1 MDSKEFESRKHRP
14 VGQDGFLET
23 QLPRSQVSGQ
33 VISRLQHF
41 YRSIPIVDFIGVM
54 QVKIQRKRS
63 QQAAKEEHQNPG
75 IGYYSRSWS
84 SAHPQRYCRQLKFL
98 EGFEAKTRSILPKCG
113 YIGTFEDSFAPM
125 NQPLLSVV
133 ITVYNEEDNIQP
145 LLDATYAALAGMDYE
160 VILVE
165 DGSTDRTVAE
175 VKKYANTR
183 TKLVIFNRNYG
194 QTTALAAGI
203 DQATGQYIATMDGDL
218 QNDPS
223 DLPGMLQKAIDEKW
237 DVVAGRRINR
247 KDGFVLR
254 KIPSKIA
261 NWIIRNSTNIH
272 LKDYGCTLRVYKAE
286 IAQNMGLYGELH
298 RFIPVLAKQQGAKMT
313 EVDVKHHPR
322 IHGNSKYG
330 LSRTFKV
337 MADLILMLF
346 FQKYFQRP
354 IHLFG
359 GLGLLSFLLGGVINV
374 YLLVLK
380 IMGEDIWGRPI
391 LILGFILI
399 VGGIQ
404 LITTGII
411 AEIIVRT
418 YFESQD
424 KKTYR
429 IKGLYTG
436 EQEVQT
442 SN

>member
-1 MDSKEFESRKHRP
+1 
-14 VGQDGFLET
+14 
-23 QLPRSQVSGQ
+23 
-33 VISRLQHF
+33 
-41 YRSIPIVDFIGVM
+41 
-54 QVKIQRKRS
+54 
-63 QQAAKEEHQNPG
+63 
-75 IGYYSRSWS
+75 
-84 SAHPQRYCRQLKFL
+84 
-98 EGFEAKTRSILPKCG
+98 
-113 YIGTFEDSFAPM
+113 M

-145 LLDATYAALAGMDYE
+145 LLKATYAALSGMDYE

-203 DQATGQYIATMDGDL
+203 DQATGEYIATMDGDL
-218 QNDPS
+218 QNDPT
-223 DLPGMLQKAIDEKW
+223 DLPGMLQKAIDEEW
-237 DVVAGRRINR
+237 DVVAGRRANR

-261 NWIIRNSTNIH
+261 NWIIRNSTNVH
-272 LKDYGCTLRVYKAE
+272 LKDYGCTLRVYKAD

-298 RFIPVLAKQQGAKMT
+298 RFIPVLAKQEGAKMT
-313 EVDVKHHPR
+313 EVDVRHHPR
-322 IHGNSKYG
+322 IHGTSKYG

-337 MADLILMLF
+337 MSDLILMLF

-359 GLGLLSFLLGGVINV
+359 GLGLIAFLLGGIINV

-391 LILGFILI
+391 LILGFMLIL
-399 VGGIQ
+399 GGIQ

-429 IKGLYTG
+429 VKALYTG

>member
-1 MDSKEFESRKHRP
+1 
-14 VGQDGFLET
+14 
-23 QLPRSQVSGQ
+23 
-33 VISRLQHF
+33 
-41 YRSIPIVDFIGVM
+41 
-54 QVKIQRKRS
+54 
-63 QQAAKEEHQNPG
+63 
-75 IGYYSRSWS
+75 
-84 SAHPQRYCRQLKFL
+84 
-98 EGFEAKTRSILPKCG
+98 
-113 YIGTFEDSFAPM
+113 M

-145 LLDATYAALAGMDYE
+145 LLQATYAALSGMDYE

-218 QNDPS
+218 QNDPT
-223 DLPGMLQKAIDEKW
+223 DLPGMLQKAIEEEW
-237 DVVAGRRINR
+237 DVVAGRRANR

-261 NWIIRNSTNIH
+261 NWIIRNSTNVH
-272 LKDYGCTLRVYKAE
+272 LKDYGCTLRVYKAD

-313 EVDVKHHPR
+313 EMDVKHHPR
-322 IHGNSKYG
+322 IHGTSKYG

-391 LILGFILI
+391 LILGFMLILA
-399 VGGIQ
+399 GIQ

-429 IKGLYTG
+429 IKSLYTG
-436 EQEVQT
+436 EQEVSQ

>member
-1 MDSKEFESRKHRP
+1 
-14 VGQDGFLET
+14 
-23 QLPRSQVSGQ
+23 
-33 VISRLQHF
+33 
-41 YRSIPIVDFIGVM
+41 
-54 QVKIQRKRS
+54 
-63 QQAAKEEHQNPG
+63 
-75 IGYYSRSWS
+75 
-84 SAHPQRYCRQLKFL
+84 
-98 EGFEAKTRSILPKCG
+98 
-113 YIGTFEDSFAPM
+113 M
-125 NQPLLSVV
+125 NKPLLSVV

-145 LLDATYAALAGMDYE
+145 LLKATYAALSGMDYE

-203 DQATGQYIATMDGDL
+203 DQATGEYIATMDGDL
-218 QNDPS
+218 QNDPT
-223 DLPGMLQKAIDEKW
+223 DLPGMLQKAIDEEW
-237 DVVAGRRINR
+237 DVVAGRRANR

-261 NWIIRNSTNIH
+261 NWIIRNSTNVH
-272 LKDYGCTLRVYKAE
+272 LKDYGCTLRVYKAD

-298 RFIPVLAKQQGAKMT
+298 RFIPVLAKQEGAKMT

-322 IHGNSKYG
+322 IHGTSKYG

-337 MADLILMLF
+337 MSDLILMLF

-359 GLGLLSFLLGGVINV
+359 GLGLLAFLLGGIINV

-380 IMGEDIWGRPI
+380 ILGEDIWGRPI
-391 LILGFILI
+391 LILGFMLIL
-399 VGGIQ
+399 GGIQ

-429 IKGLYTG
+429 VKALYTG
-436 EQEVQT
+436 VQEVQT

>member
-1 MDSKEFESRKHRP
+1 
-14 VGQDGFLET
+14 
-23 QLPRSQVSGQ
+23 
-33 VISRLQHF
+33 
-41 YRSIPIVDFIGVM
+41 
-54 QVKIQRKRS
+54 
-63 QQAAKEEHQNPG
+63 
-75 IGYYSRSWS
+75 
-84 SAHPQRYCRQLKFL
+84 
-98 EGFEAKTRSILPKCG
+98 
-113 YIGTFEDSFAPM
+113 M

-133 ITVYNEEDNIQP
+133 ITVYNEEDNIEP
-145 LLDATYAALAGMDYE
+145 LLQATYTALSGMDYE

-218 QNDPS
+218 QNDPT
-223 DLPGMLQKAIDEKW
+223 DLPGMLQKAIEEEW
-237 DVVAGRRINR
+237 DVVAGRRANR

-261 NWIIRNSTNIH
+261 NWIIRNSTNVH
-272 LKDYGCTLRVYKAE
+272 LKDYGCTLRVYKSD

-322 IHGNSKYG
+322 IHGTSKYG

-359 GLGLLSFLLGGVINV
+359 GLGLLSFLLGGMINV

-391 LILGFILI
+391 LILGFMLILA
-399 VGGIQ
+399 GIQ

-429 IKGLYTG
+429 IKSLYTG
-436 EQEVQT
+436 EQEVSQ

>member
-1 MDSKEFESRKHRP
+1 
-14 VGQDGFLET
+14 
-23 QLPRSQVSGQ
+23 
-33 VISRLQHF
+33 
-41 YRSIPIVDFIGVM
+41 
-54 QVKIQRKRS
+54 
-63 QQAAKEEHQNPG
+63 
-75 IGYYSRSWS
+75 
-84 SAHPQRYCRQLKFL
+84 
-98 EGFEAKTRSILPKCG
+98 
-113 YIGTFEDSFAPM
+113 M
-125 NQPLLSVV
+125 NQPILSVV

-145 LLDATYAALAGMDYE
+145 LLQATYAALAGIDYE

-203 DQATGQYIATMDGDL
+203 DQAIGQYIATMDGDL
-218 QNDPS
+218 QNDPT
-223 DLPGMLQKAIDEKW
+223 DIPGMLQKAIDEEW
-237 DVVAGRRINR
+237 DVVAGRRANR
-247 KDGFVLR
+247 KDGFILR

-261 NWIIRNSTNIH
+261 NWIIRNSTNVH
-272 LKDYGCTLRVYKAE
+272 LKDYGCTLRVYKAD

-322 IHGNSKYG
+322 IHGTSKYG

-359 GLGLLSFLLGGVINV
+359 GLGLLAFLLGGMINV

-391 LILGFILI
+391 LILGFMLIL
-399 VGGIQ
+399 GGIQ

-436 EQEVQT
+436 EQEEQT

>member
-1 MDSKEFESRKHRP
+1 
-14 VGQDGFLET
+14 
-23 QLPRSQVSGQ
+23 
-33 VISRLQHF
+33 
-41 YRSIPIVDFIGVM
+41 
-54 QVKIQRKRS
+54 
-63 QQAAKEEHQNPG
+63 
-75 IGYYSRSWS
+75 
-84 SAHPQRYCRQLKFL
+84 
-98 EGFEAKTRSILPKCG
+98 
-113 YIGTFEDSFAPM
+113 M
-125 NQPLLSVV
+125 NKPLLSVV

-145 LLDATYAALAGMDYE
+145 LLKATYAALSGMDYE

-203 DQATGQYIATMDGDL
+203 DQATGEYIATMDGDL
-218 QNDPS
+218 QNDPT
-223 DLPGMLQKAIDEKW
+223 DLPGMLQKAIDEEW
-237 DVVAGRRINR
+237 DVVAGRRANR

-261 NWIIRNSTNIH
+261 NWIIRNSTNVH
-272 LKDYGCTLRVYKAE
+272 LKDYGCTLRVYKAD

-322 IHGNSKYG
+322 IHGTSKYG

-359 GLGLLSFLLGGVINV
+359 GLGLLAFLLGGIINV

-380 IMGEDIWGRPI
+380 ILGEDIWGRPI
-391 LILGFILI
+391 LILGFMLIL
-399 VGGIQ
+399 GGIQ

-429 IKGLYTG
+429 VKALYTG

>member
-1 MDSKEFESRKHRP
+1 
-14 VGQDGFLET
+14 
-23 QLPRSQVSGQ
+23 
-33 VISRLQHF
+33 
-41 YRSIPIVDFIGVM
+41 
-54 QVKIQRKRS
+54 
-63 QQAAKEEHQNPG
+63 
-75 IGYYSRSWS
+75 
-84 SAHPQRYCRQLKFL
+84 
-98 EGFEAKTRSILPKCG
+98 
-113 YIGTFEDSFAPM
+113 
-125 NQPLLSVV
+125 
-133 ITVYNEEDNIQP
+133 
-145 LLDATYAALAGMDYE
+145 
-160 VILVE
+160 LVE

-218 QNDPS
+218 QNDPT
-223 DLPGMLQKAIDEKW
+223 DLPGMLQKAIEEEW
-237 DVVAGRRINR
+237 DVVAGRRANR

-261 NWIIRNSTNIH
+261 NWIIRNSTNVH
-272 LKDYGCTLRVYKAE
+272 LKDYGCTLRVYKAD

-322 IHGNSKYG
+322 IHGTSKYG

-359 GLGLLSFLLGGVINV
+359 GLGLLSFLLGGMINV

-391 LILGFILI
+391 LILGFMLILA
-399 VGGIQ
+399 GIQ

-429 IKGLYTG
+429 IKSLYTG
-436 EQEVQT
+436 EQEVSQ

>member
-1 MDSKEFESRKHRP
+1 
-14 VGQDGFLET
+14 
-23 QLPRSQVSGQ
+23 
-33 VISRLQHF
+33 
-41 YRSIPIVDFIGVM
+41 
-54 QVKIQRKRS
+54 
-63 QQAAKEEHQNPG
+63 
-75 IGYYSRSWS
+75 
-84 SAHPQRYCRQLKFL
+84 
-98 EGFEAKTRSILPKCG
+98 
-113 YIGTFEDSFAPM
+113 M
-125 NQPLLSVV
+125 NKPLLSVV

-145 LLDATYAALAGMDYE
+145 LLKATYAALSGMDYE

-203 DQATGQYIATMDGDL
+203 DQATGEYIATMDGDL

-223 DLPGMLQKAIDEKW
+223 DLPGMLQKAIDEEW
-237 DVVAGRRINR
+237 DVVAGRRANR

-261 NWIIRNSTNIH
+261 NWIIRNSTNVH
-272 LKDYGCTLRVYKAE
+272 LKDYGCTLRVYKAD

-298 RFIPVLAKQQGAKMT
+298 RFIPVLAKQEGAKMT

-322 IHGNSKYG
+322 IHGTSKYG

-337 MADLILMLF
+337 MSDLILMLF

-359 GLGLLSFLLGGVINV
+359 GLGLLAFLLGGIINV
-374 YLLVLK
+374 YLLALK

-399 VGGIQ
+399 LGGIQ

-411 AEIIVRT
+411 SEIIVRT

-429 IKGLYTG
+429 VKALYTG
-436 EQEVQT
+436 EQEVQA

>member
-1 MDSKEFESRKHRP
+1 
-14 VGQDGFLET
+14 
-23 QLPRSQVSGQ
+23 
-33 VISRLQHF
+33 
-41 YRSIPIVDFIGVM
+41 
-54 QVKIQRKRS
+54 
-63 QQAAKEEHQNPG
+63 
-75 IGYYSRSWS
+75 
-84 SAHPQRYCRQLKFL
+84 
-98 EGFEAKTRSILPKCG
+98 
-113 YIGTFEDSFAPM
+113 M
-125 NQPLLSVV
+125 NQPILSVV

-145 LLDATYAALAGMDYE
+145 LLQATYAALAGIDYE

-203 DQATGQYIATMDGDL
+203 DQAIGQYIATMDGDL
-218 QNDPS
+218 QNDPT
-223 DLPGMLQKAIDEKW
+223 DIPGMLQKAIDEEW
-237 DVVAGRRINR
+237 DVVAGRRANR
-247 KDGFVLR
+247 KDGFILR

-261 NWIIRNSTNIH
+261 NWIIRNSTNVN
-272 LKDYGCTLRVYKAE
+272 LKDYGCTLRVYKAD

-322 IHGNSKYG
+322 IHGTSKYG

-359 GLGLLSFLLGGVINV
+359 GLGLLAFLLGGMINV

-391 LILGFILI
+391 LILGFMLLL
-399 VGGIQ
+399 GGIQ

-436 EQEVQT
+436 EQEVDP

>member
-1 MDSKEFESRKHRP
+1 
-14 VGQDGFLET
+14 
-23 QLPRSQVSGQ
+23 
-33 VISRLQHF
+33 
-41 YRSIPIVDFIGVM
+41 
-54 QVKIQRKRS
+54 
-63 QQAAKEEHQNPG
+63 
-75 IGYYSRSWS
+75 
-84 SAHPQRYCRQLKFL
+84 
-98 EGFEAKTRSILPKCG
+98 
-113 YIGTFEDSFAPM
+113 M
-125 NQPLLSVV
+125 NKPLLSVV

-145 LLDATYAALAGMDYE
+145 LLQATYAALSDMDYE

-203 DQATGQYIATMDGDL
+203 DQATGEYIATMDGDL
-218 QNDPS
+218 QNDPT
-223 DLPGMLQKAIDEKW
+223 DLPGMLQKAIDEEW
-237 DVVAGRRINR
+237 DVVAGRRANR

-261 NWIIRNSTNIH
+261 NWIIRNSTNVH

-322 IHGNSKYG
+322 IHGTSKYG

-354 IHLFG
+354 IHIFG
-359 GLGLLSFLLGGVINV
+359 GLGLLAFLLGGMINV

-391 LILGFILI
+391 LILGFMLILA
-399 VGGIQ
+399 GIQ

-429 IKGLYTG
+429 IKSLYTG

>member
-1 MDSKEFESRKHRP
+1 
-14 VGQDGFLET
+14 
-23 QLPRSQVSGQ
+23 
-33 VISRLQHF
+33 
-41 YRSIPIVDFIGVM
+41 
-54 QVKIQRKRS
+54 
-63 QQAAKEEHQNPG
+63 
-75 IGYYSRSWS
+75 
-84 SAHPQRYCRQLKFL
+84 
-98 EGFEAKTRSILPKCG
+98 
-113 YIGTFEDSFAPM
+113 M

-133 ITVYNEEDNIQP
+133 ITVFNEEDNIQP

-261 NWIIRNSTNIH
+261 NWIIRNSTNVH

-359 GLGLLSFLLGGVINV
+359 GLGLLSFLLGGIINV

-391 LILGFILI
+391 LILGFMLILA
-399 VGGIQ
+399 GIQ

>member
-1 MDSKEFESRKHRP
+1 
-14 VGQDGFLET
+14 
-23 QLPRSQVSGQ
+23 
-33 VISRLQHF
+33 
-41 YRSIPIVDFIGVM
+41 
-54 QVKIQRKRS
+54 
-63 QQAAKEEHQNPG
+63 
-75 IGYYSRSWS
+75 
-84 SAHPQRYCRQLKFL
+84 
-98 EGFEAKTRSILPKCG
+98 
-113 YIGTFEDSFAPM
+113 M
-125 NQPLLSVV
+125 NKPLLSVV

-145 LLDATYAALAGMDYE
+145 LLQATYAALSDMDYE

-203 DQATGQYIATMDGDL
+203 DQATGEYIATMDGDL
-218 QNDPS
+218 QNDPT
-223 DLPGMLQKAIDEKW
+223 DLPGMLQKAIDEEW
-237 DVVAGRRINR
+237 DVVAGRRANR

-261 NWIIRNSTNIH
+261 NWIIRNSTNVH

-322 IHGNSKYG
+322 IHGTSKYG

-359 GLGLLSFLLGGVINV
+359 GLGLLAFLLGGIINV

-391 LILGFILI
+391 LILGFMLILA
-399 VGGIQ
+399 GIQ

-429 IKGLYTG
+429 IKSLYTG

>member
-1 MDSKEFESRKHRP
+1 
-14 VGQDGFLET
+14 
-23 QLPRSQVSGQ
+23 
-33 VISRLQHF
+33 
-41 YRSIPIVDFIGVM
+41 
-54 QVKIQRKRS
+54 
-63 QQAAKEEHQNPG
+63 
-75 IGYYSRSWS
+75 
-84 SAHPQRYCRQLKFL
+84 
-98 EGFEAKTRSILPKCG
+98 
-113 YIGTFEDSFAPM
+113 M
-125 NQPLLSVV
+125 NKPLLSVV

-145 LLDATYAALAGMDYE
+145 LLQATYAALSGMDYE

-203 DQATGQYIATMDGDL
+203 DQASGEYIATMDGDL
-218 QNDPS
+218 QNDPT
-223 DLPGMLQKAIDEKW
+223 DLPGMLQKAIDEEW
-237 DVVAGRRINR
+237 DVVAGRRANR

-261 NWIIRNSTNIH
+261 NWIIRNSTNVH

-322 IHGNSKYG
+322 IHGTSKYG

-359 GLGLLSFLLGGVINV
+359 GLGLLTFLLGGIINL

-380 IMGEDIWGRPI
+380 ILGEDIWGRPI
-391 LILGFILI
+391 LILGFMLILA
-399 VGGIQ
+399 GIQ

-411 AEIIVRT
+411 AEIIERT

>member
-1 MDSKEFESRKHRP
+1 
-14 VGQDGFLET
+14 
-23 QLPRSQVSGQ
+23 
-33 VISRLQHF
+33 
-41 YRSIPIVDFIGVM
+41 
-54 QVKIQRKRS
+54 
-63 QQAAKEEHQNPG
+63 
-75 IGYYSRSWS
+75 
-84 SAHPQRYCRQLKFL
+84 
-98 EGFEAKTRSILPKCG
+98 
-113 YIGTFEDSFAPM
+113 M
-125 NQPLLSVV
+125 NKPLLTVV

-145 LLDATYAALAGMDYE
+145 LLQATYAALSGMDYE
-160 VILVE
+160 LILVE

-203 DQATGQYIATMDGDL
+203 DQATGEYIATMDGDL
-218 QNDPS
+218 QNDPT
-223 DLPGMLQKAIDEKW
+223 DLPSMLQKAIDEEW
-237 DVVAGRRINR
+237 DVVAGRRANR

-261 NWIIRNSTNIH
+261 NWIIRNSTNVH

-298 RFIPVLAKQQGAKMT
+298 RFIPVLAKQEGAKMT

-322 IHGNSKYG
+322 IHGTSKYG

-359 GLGLLSFLLGGVINV
+359 GLGLLAFLLGGIINV

-380 IMGEDIWGRPI
+380 ILGEDIWGRPI
-391 LILGFILI
+391 LILGFMLIL
-399 VGGIQ
+399 GGIQ

-429 IKGLYTG
+429 VKALYTG

>member
-1 MDSKEFESRKHRP
+1 
-14 VGQDGFLET
+14 
-23 QLPRSQVSGQ
+23 
-33 VISRLQHF
+33 
-41 YRSIPIVDFIGVM
+41 
-54 QVKIQRKRS
+54 
-63 QQAAKEEHQNPG
+63 
-75 IGYYSRSWS
+75 
-84 SAHPQRYCRQLKFL
+84 
-98 EGFEAKTRSILPKCG
+98 
-113 YIGTFEDSFAPM
+113 M
-125 NQPLLSVV
+125 NKPLLSVV
-133 ITVYNEEDNIQP
+133 ITVYNEEDSIQP
-145 LLDATYAALAGMDYE
+145 LLKATYAALSGMDYE

-203 DQATGQYIATMDGDL
+203 DQATGEYIATMDGDL
-218 QNDPS
+218 QNDPT
-223 DLPGMLQKAIDEKW
+223 DLPGMLQKAIDEEW
-237 DVVAGRRINR
+237 DVVAGRRANR

-261 NWIIRNSTNIH
+261 NWIIRNSTNVH

-298 RFIPVLAKQQGAKMT
+298 RFIPVLAKQEGAKMT

-322 IHGNSKYG
+322 IHGTSKYG

-359 GLGLLSFLLGGVINV
+359 GLGLLAFLLGGIINV
-374 YLLVLK
+374 YLLALK
-380 IMGEDIWGRPI
+380 ILGEDIWGRPI
-391 LILGFILI
+391 LILGFMLIL
-399 VGGIQ
+399 GGIQ

-429 IKGLYTG
+429 VKALYTG

>member
-1 MDSKEFESRKHRP
+1 
-14 VGQDGFLET
+14 
-23 QLPRSQVSGQ
+23 
-33 VISRLQHF
+33 
-41 YRSIPIVDFIGVM
+41 
-54 QVKIQRKRS
+54 
-63 QQAAKEEHQNPG
+63 
-75 IGYYSRSWS
+75 
-84 SAHPQRYCRQLKFL
+84 
-98 EGFEAKTRSILPKCG
+98 
-113 YIGTFEDSFAPM
+113 M
-125 NQPLLSVV
+125 NKPLLSVV

-145 LLDATYAALAGMDYE
+145 LLKATYAALSGMDYE

-203 DQATGQYIATMDGDL
+203 DQATGEYIATMDGDL
-218 QNDPS
+218 QNDPT
-223 DLPGMLQKAIDEKW
+223 DLPGMLQKAINEEW
-237 DVVAGRRINR
+237 DVVAGRRANR

-261 NWIIRNSTNIH
+261 NWIIRNSTNVH

-298 RFIPVLAKQQGAKMT
+298 RFIPVLAKQEGAKMT

-322 IHGNSKYG
+322 IHGTSKYG

-359 GLGLLSFLLGGVINV
+359 GLGLVAFLLGGIINV

-380 IMGEDIWGRPI
+380 ILGEDIWGRPI

-399 VGGIQ
+399 LGGIQ

-411 AEIIVRT
+411 SEIIVRT

-429 IKGLYTG
+429 VKALYTG

>member
-1 MDSKEFESRKHRP
+1 
-14 VGQDGFLET
+14 
-23 QLPRSQVSGQ
+23 
-33 VISRLQHF
+33 
-41 YRSIPIVDFIGVM
+41 
-54 QVKIQRKRS
+54 
-63 QQAAKEEHQNPG
+63 
-75 IGYYSRSWS
+75 
-84 SAHPQRYCRQLKFL
+84 
-98 EGFEAKTRSILPKCG
+98 
-113 YIGTFEDSFAPM
+113 M

-145 LLDATYAALAGMDYE
+145 LLQATYAALSGMDYE

-223 DLPGMLQKAIDEKW
+223 DIPGMLQKAMDEEW
-237 DVVAGRRINR
+237 DVVAGRRANR

-261 NWIIRNSTNIH
+261 NWIIRNSTNVH
-272 LKDYGCTLRVYKAE
+272 LKDYGCTLRVYKAD

-322 IHGNSKYG
+322 IHGTSKYG

-359 GLGLLSFLLGGVINV
+359 GLGLLAFLLGGMINV

-391 LILGFILI
+391 LILGFMLIL
-399 VGGIQ
+399 GGIQ

-411 AEIIVRT
+411 SEIIVRT

-429 IKGLYTG
+429 IKSLYTG
-436 EQEVQT
+436 EQEVSQ
-442 SN
+442 SH

>member
-1 MDSKEFESRKHRP
+1 
-14 VGQDGFLET
+14 
-23 QLPRSQVSGQ
+23 
-33 VISRLQHF
+33 
-41 YRSIPIVDFIGVM
+41 
-54 QVKIQRKRS
+54 
-63 QQAAKEEHQNPG
+63 
-75 IGYYSRSWS
+75 
-84 SAHPQRYCRQLKFL
+84 
-98 EGFEAKTRSILPKCG
+98 
-113 YIGTFEDSFAPM
+113 M
-125 NQPLLSVV
+125 NKPLLSVV

-145 LLDATYAALAGMDYE
+145 LLQATYAALSDMDYE

-203 DQATGQYIATMDGDL
+203 DQATGEYIATMDGDL
-218 QNDPS
+218 KNDPT
-223 DLPGMLQKAIDEKW
+223 DLPGMLQKAIDEEW
-237 DVVAGRRINR
+237 DVVAGRRANR

-261 NWIIRNSTNIH
+261 NWIIRNSTNVH

-322 IHGNSKYG
+322 IHGTSKYG

-359 GLGLLSFLLGGVINV
+359 GLGLLSFLLGGMINV

-391 LILGFILI
+391 LILGFMLILA
-399 VGGIQ
+399 GIQ

-429 IKGLYTG
+429 IKSLYTG

>member
-1 MDSKEFESRKHRP
+1 
-14 VGQDGFLET
+14 
-23 QLPRSQVSGQ
+23 
-33 VISRLQHF
+33 
-41 YRSIPIVDFIGVM
+41 
-54 QVKIQRKRS
+54 
-63 QQAAKEEHQNPG
+63 
-75 IGYYSRSWS
+75 
-84 SAHPQRYCRQLKFL
+84 
-98 EGFEAKTRSILPKCG
+98 
-113 YIGTFEDSFAPM
+113 M

-145 LLDATYAALAGMDYE
+145 LLQATYAALLGMDYE

-203 DQATGQYIATMDGDL
+203 DQATGEYIATMDGDL
-218 QNDPS
+218 QNDPT
-223 DLPGMLQKAIDEKW
+223 DLPGMLQKAIDEEW
-237 DVVAGRRINR
+237 DVVAGRRANR

-261 NWIIRNSTNIH
+261 NWIIRNSTNVH

-298 RFIPVLAKQQGAKMT
+298 RFIPVLAKQEGAKMT

-322 IHGNSKYG
+322 IHGTSKYG

-359 GLGLLSFLLGGVINV
+359 GLGLLAFLLGGIINV

-391 LILGFILI
+391 LILGFMLIL
-399 VGGIQ
+399 GGIQ

-429 IKGLYTG
+429 VKALYTG
-436 EQEVQT
+436 VQEVQT

>member
-1 MDSKEFESRKHRP
+1 
-14 VGQDGFLET
+14 
-23 QLPRSQVSGQ
+23 
-33 VISRLQHF
+33 
-41 YRSIPIVDFIGVM
+41 
-54 QVKIQRKRS
+54 
-63 QQAAKEEHQNPG
+63 
-75 IGYYSRSWS
+75 
-84 SAHPQRYCRQLKFL
+84 
-98 EGFEAKTRSILPKCG
+98 
-113 YIGTFEDSFAPM
+113 M

-145 LLDATYAALAGMDYE
+145 LLEATYAALSGIDYE

-218 QNDPS
+218 QNDPT
-223 DLPGMLQKAIDEKW
+223 DLPGMLQKAIDEEW
-237 DVVAGRRINR
+237 DVVAGRRANR

-261 NWIIRNSTNIH
+261 NWIIRNSTNVH
-272 LKDYGCTLRVYKAE
+272 LKDYGCTLRVYKAD

-322 IHGNSKYG
+322 IHGTSKYG

-359 GLGLLSFLLGGVINV
+359 GLGLLAFLLGGMINV

-391 LILGFILI
+391 LILGFMLIL
-399 VGGIQ
+399 GGIQ

-411 AEIIVRT
+411 SEIIVRT

-429 IKGLYTG
+429 IKSLYTG
-436 EQEVQT
+436 EQEVSQ

>member
-1 MDSKEFESRKHRP
+1 
-14 VGQDGFLET
+14 
-23 QLPRSQVSGQ
+23 
-33 VISRLQHF
+33 
-41 YRSIPIVDFIGVM
+41 
-54 QVKIQRKRS
+54 
-63 QQAAKEEHQNPG
+63 
-75 IGYYSRSWS
+75 
-84 SAHPQRYCRQLKFL
+84 
-98 EGFEAKTRSILPKCG
+98 
-113 YIGTFEDSFAPM
+113 M
-125 NQPLLSVV
+125 NKPLLSVV

-145 LLDATYAALAGMDYE
+145 LLQATYAALSGMNYE

-203 DQATGQYIATMDGDL
+203 DQATGEYIATMDGDL
-218 QNDPS
+218 QNDPT
-223 DLPGMLQKAIDEKW
+223 DLPGMLQKAIDEEW
-237 DVVAGRRINR
+237 DVVAGRRANR

-261 NWIIRNSTNIH
+261 NWIIRNSTNVH

-322 IHGNSKYG
+322 IHGTSKYG

-359 GLGLLSFLLGGVINV
+359 GLGLLSFLLGGMINV

-391 LILGFILI
+391 LILGFMLILA
-399 VGGIQ
+399 GIQ

-436 EQEVQT
+436 EQEEQT

>member
-1 MDSKEFESRKHRP
+1 
-14 VGQDGFLET
+14 
-23 QLPRSQVSGQ
+23 
-33 VISRLQHF
+33 
-41 YRSIPIVDFIGVM
+41 
-54 QVKIQRKRS
+54 
-63 QQAAKEEHQNPG
+63 
-75 IGYYSRSWS
+75 
-84 SAHPQRYCRQLKFL
+84 
-98 EGFEAKTRSILPKCG
+98 
-113 YIGTFEDSFAPM
+113 M

-133 ITVYNEEDNIQP
+133 ITVFNEEDNIQP
-145 LLDATYAALAGMDYE
+145 LLQATYTALSGMDYE

-218 QNDPS
+218 QNDPT
-223 DLPGMLQKAIDEKW
+223 DLPGMLQKAIDEEW
-237 DVVAGRRINR
+237 DVVAGRRANR

-261 NWIIRNSTNIH
+261 NWIIRNSTNVH
-272 LKDYGCTLRVYKAE
+272 LKDYGCTLRVYKAD

-322 IHGNSKYG
+322 IHGTSKYG

-359 GLGLLSFLLGGVINV
+359 GLGLLSFLLGGMINV

-391 LILGFILI
+391 LILGFMLILA
-399 VGGIQ
+399 GIQ

-429 IKGLYTG
+429 IKSLYTG
-436 EQEVQT
+436 EQEVSQ

>member
-1 MDSKEFESRKHRP
+1 
-14 VGQDGFLET
+14 
-23 QLPRSQVSGQ
+23 
-33 VISRLQHF
+33 
-41 YRSIPIVDFIGVM
+41 
-54 QVKIQRKRS
+54 
-63 QQAAKEEHQNPG
+63 
-75 IGYYSRSWS
+75 
-84 SAHPQRYCRQLKFL
+84 
-98 EGFEAKTRSILPKCG
+98 
-113 YIGTFEDSFAPM
+113 M
-125 NQPLLSVV
+125 NKPLLSVV

-145 LLDATYAALAGMDYE
+145 LLKATYAALSGMDYE

-203 DQATGQYIATMDGDL
+203 DQATGEYIATMDGDL
-218 QNDPS
+218 QNDPT
-223 DLPGMLQKAIDEKW
+223 DLPGMLQKAIDEEW
-237 DVVAGRRINR
+237 DVVAGRRANR

-261 NWIIRNSTNIH
+261 NWIIRNSTNVH

-298 RFIPVLAKQQGAKMT
+298 RFIPVLAKQEGAKMT

-322 IHGNSKYG
+322 IHGTSKYG

-359 GLGLLSFLLGGVINV
+359 GLGLVAFLLGGIINV

-380 IMGEDIWGRPI
+380 ILGEDIWGRPI

-399 VGGIQ
+399 LGGIQ

-411 AEIIVRT
+411 SEIIVRT

-429 IKGLYTG
+429 VKALYTG

>member
-1 MDSKEFESRKHRP
+1 
-14 VGQDGFLET
+14 
-23 QLPRSQVSGQ
+23 
-33 VISRLQHF
+33 
-41 YRSIPIVDFIGVM
+41 
-54 QVKIQRKRS
+54 
-63 QQAAKEEHQNPG
+63 
-75 IGYYSRSWS
+75 
-84 SAHPQRYCRQLKFL
+84 
-98 EGFEAKTRSILPKCG
+98 
-113 YIGTFEDSFAPM
+113 M

-145 LLDATYAALAGMDYE
+145 LLEATYAALSGIDYE

-203 DQATGQYIATMDGDL
+203 DQAKGQYIATMDGDL
-218 QNDPS
+218 QNDPT
-223 DLPGMLQKAIDEKW
+223 DLPGMLQKAIDEEW
-237 DVVAGRRINR
+237 DVVAGRRANR

-261 NWIIRNSTNIH
+261 NWIIRNSTNVH
-272 LKDYGCTLRVYKAE
+272 LKDYGCTLRVYKAD

-322 IHGNSKYG
+322 IHGTSKYG

-359 GLGLLSFLLGGVINV
+359 GLGLLAFLLGGVINV

-380 IMGEDIWGRPI
+380 IFGEDIWGRPI
-391 LILGFILI
+391 LILGFMLIL
-399 VGGIQ
+399 GGIQ

-411 AEIIVRT
+411 SEIIVRT

-429 IKGLYTG
+429 IKSLYTG
-436 EQEVQT
+436 EQEVSQ
-442 SN
+442 SS

>member
-1 MDSKEFESRKHRP
+1 
-14 VGQDGFLET
+14 
-23 QLPRSQVSGQ
+23 
-33 VISRLQHF
+33 
-41 YRSIPIVDFIGVM
+41 
-54 QVKIQRKRS
+54 
-63 QQAAKEEHQNPG
+63 
-75 IGYYSRSWS
+75 
-84 SAHPQRYCRQLKFL
+84 
-98 EGFEAKTRSILPKCG
+98 
-113 YIGTFEDSFAPM
+113 
-125 NQPLLSVV
+125 
-133 ITVYNEEDNIQP
+133 
-145 LLDATYAALAGMDYE
+145 
-160 VILVE
+160 
-165 DGSTDRTVAE
+165 
-175 VKKYANTR
+175 
-183 TKLVIFNRNYG
+183 
-194 QTTALAAGI
+194 
-203 DQATGQYIATMDGDL
+203 
-218 QNDPS
+218 
-223 DLPGMLQKAIDEKW
+223 MLQKAIDEEW
-237 DVVAGRRINR
+237 DVVAGRRANR

-261 NWIIRNSTNIH
+261 NWIIRNSTNVH

-298 RFIPVLAKQQGAKMT
+298 RFIPVLAKQEGAKMT

-322 IHGNSKYG
+322 IHGTSKYG

-359 GLGLLSFLLGGVINV
+359 GLGLVAFLLGGIINV

-380 IMGEDIWGRPI
+380 ILGEDIWGRPI
-391 LILGFILI
+391 LILGFMLIL
-399 VGGIQ
+399 GGIQ

-429 IKGLYTG
+429 VKALYTG